1 MNRKRIYKIFK
12 FFIFTSFI
20 TFLALYASAS
30 AGYFEYKTNK
40 KVSLTNEQIR
50 EFEKE
55 VNEGKNVDIKKYID
69 LNNTNYQNK
78 VSKMGSSL
86 SKITEKAVRKTIS
99 GSFKFLSK
107 LIGE

>member
-1 MNRKRIYKIFK
+1 MNKKKIYKLVK

-20 TFLALYASAS
+20 TFLALYISAS
-30 AGYFEYKTNK
+30 AGYFEYRTNK
-40 KVSLTNEQIR
+40 KVSLTNAQIK

-69 LNNTNYQNK
+69 VNNVNYQNK
-78 VSKMGSSL
+78 LSKMGLSL
-86 SKITEKAVRKTIS
+86 SKITEHTVRKIIS

>member
-1 MNRKRIYKIFK
+1 MNKNKIYKFLK

-20 TFLALYASAS
+20 TFIALYASAS

-40 KVSLTNEQIR
+40 KAALTNAQIR
-50 EFEKE
+50 QFEKE
-55 VNEGKNVDIKKYID
+55 VNEGKNVDIKKYINI
-69 LNNTNYQNK
+69 NNTNYQNK
-78 VSKMGSSL
+78 ISKMGSSL
-86 SKITEKAVRKTIS
+86 SKVTEQVVRKIIS